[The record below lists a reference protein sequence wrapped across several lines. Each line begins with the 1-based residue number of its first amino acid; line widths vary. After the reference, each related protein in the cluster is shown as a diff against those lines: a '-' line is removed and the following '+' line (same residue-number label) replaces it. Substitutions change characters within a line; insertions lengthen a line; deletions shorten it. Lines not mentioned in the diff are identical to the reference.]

1 MVEQSFGWRRARA
14 RDSCLLARGVVMAF
28 LVVAAGCATTGR
40 LTKDSSPEA
49 KVAAVSERVNA
60 RWDALIKSDLAL
72 AYTYLSPASREIVSL
87 ESYKRQ
93 ARGTGF
99 QDAKIDKVEC
109 DGAVCNVRLFV
120 TYDHRMIKGL
130 TTPLDEKWVIDEGKA
145 WYVWAQ

>member
-1 MVEQSFGWRRARA
+1 MVEQSFGWRCVRACGFA
-14 RDSCLLARGVVMAF
+14 LAI
-28 LVVAAGCATTGR
+28 LVAVAGCATTGG
-40 LTKDSSPEA
+40 LTKDSSPGA
-49 KVAAVSERVNA
+49 KVAAVTERVNA
-60 RWDALIKSDLAL
+60 RWSALIDGNLAL